1 VPDRLLPSL
10 PALRLRPRGELLLS
24 LAAIGLAVALPAA
37 LLLWTT
43 LRGWDRD
50 RRDGPRARQALHRLR
65 VEQAVRTV
73 ERDLGVLAERAGRR
87 LPPVDPSESGVAFA
101 TLLAAAAAGR
111 IPEELPDGLL
121 VLDADGLPAYPAPAT
136 GGLEPPEVD
145 ARGEALIGDFHQR
158 LITQPMSDAYLDLA
172 ARWVEQRLE
181 ASRSPSGR
189 LYLPGI
195 RWAAL
200 QRMSRDDPRFLPTVE
215 VLGRQVAGHGAPL
228 LPASQRLHLA
238 RELRRIGHPVALPT
252 EPAEALGVAVS
263 QSLVGMP
270 ALARPDLRTT
280 RHLFRFDASEP
291 RGQVW
296 SLPAPGGGAAWLHR
310 RDRLHAAL
318 EQRIDRELGS
328 LGYAA
333 RLVPAGG
340 VAGGPD
346 AGAAGVSASLGA
358 SLPGWALSL
367 DPSVAEARWAG
378 SARREAVLQVGSAA
392 SAALLGAV
400 LAFLAIQRFLRRVRL
415 AEVRHDFLTTIS
427 HELRTPM
434 TSIRMLVDSL
444 VADPAPEPG
453 RTRAYL
459 EVVSGE
465 TVRLGRLVDDYL
477 TFARLERGAMAY
489 DFQPTA
495 PETVVEV
502 AVRSVRPR
510 FAAPGCDLRTEV
522 AGGLPR
528 VLADAPSLT
537 TALLNL
543 LENAHKYTGPHK
555 RIVLAVDRC
564 GERVRFS
571 VTDNGI
577 GFDPAQRDHIF
588 GKFHR
593 LDGPGGTAGTVTGAG
608 LGLHIV
614 RSIVEAHGGE
624 VEVESTPGRGSRFAL
639 VVPAVPDEPP
649 GPLGPSGARPT
660 PKNRPSR

>member
-1 VPDRLLPSL
+1 
-10 PALRLRPRGELLLS
+10 
-24 LAAIGLAVALPAA
+24 
-37 LLLWTT
+37 
-43 LRGWDRD
+43 
-50 RRDGPRARQALHRLR
+50 
-65 VEQAVRTV
+65 
-73 ERDLGVLAERAGRR
+73 
-87 LPPVDPSESGVAFA
+87 
-101 TLLAAAAAGR
+101 
-111 IPEELPDGLL
+111 
-121 VLDADGLPAYPAPAT
+121 
-136 GGLEPPEVD
+136 
-145 ARGEALIGDFHQR
+145 
-158 LITQPMSDAYLDLA
+158 
-172 ARWVEQRLE
+172 
-181 ASRSPSGR
+181 
-189 LYLPGI
+189 
-195 RWAAL
+195 
-200 QRMSRDDPRFLPTVE
+200 
-215 VLGRQVAGHGAPL
+215 
-228 LPASQRLHLA
+228 
-238 RELRRIGHPVALPT
+238 
-252 EPAEALGVAVS
+252 
-263 QSLVGMP
+263 
-270 ALARPDLRTT
+270 
-280 RHLFRFDASEP
+280 
-291 RGQVW
+291 
-296 SLPAPGGGAAWLHR
+296 
-310 RDRLHAAL
+310 
-318 EQRIDRELGS
+318 
-328 LGYAA
+328 
-333 RLVPAGG
+333 
-340 VAGGPD
+340 PD
-346 AGAAGVSASLGA
+346 AGAAGVSAPLGA

-444 VADPAPEPG
+444 LADPEPEPG

-495 PETVVEV
+495 PETVVEA

-510 FAAPGCDLRTEV
+510 FAAPGCDFRTEV

-564 GERVRFS
+564 GGRVRFS

-593 LDGPGGTAGTVTGAG
+593 LDGPGGAAGTVTGAG

-649 GPLGPSGARPT
+649 GPLVPPVPARLPRID
-660 PKNRPSR
+660 PPDDA